1 VLGST
6 LNRLSKAA
14 YAALF
19 VGGSVSF
26 VAGNALLIAG
36 GALATTN
43 CTVER
48 AEPLAA
54 ADDALCDQLEA
65 VVRKPGALPHDQYEA
80 KLSAFLRNFCHRREA
95 SGWKSDKHMRDTGPF
110 IGMFHNGQWTG
121 QYQGTHAPA
130 VVWYSPDMI
139 DWMKAN
145 RAEGDEE
152 KTETPVPDGAIMVK
166 EMFPPPTSHCKDAD
180 LVHLFPENGGAIMVR
195 ASKESRDGWFWGW
208 FGWGEGDWAP
218 TWPAT
223 SAHGYPNT
231 GFGLYCTNCHSS
243 ARDNQTFA
251 SLRNVKGEPGEP
263 LVFLNQDFYLEDHFQ
278 NDGTRLGQRRGAP
291 PPQPKFETLH
301 EEVATDGNDVE
312 TAVTN
317 FNRRLRSR
325 KDYSGDFAEIFQ
337 LLSGAPKP
345 EGEPPTMPSE
355 TYDHVWFPAGE
366 PTAHSRFVTSDQCL
380 GCHSAGGTGLQFH
393 MTEQGP
399 EPKLTNISPYGSW
412 RKSPMGLSGRDPIF
426 FAQLASEIENFHPES
441 KALVEDTCMSCH
453 AVQGHRQHAIDNF
466 AESGACT
473 PLARDALDAVPYP
486 ADNPTAHLA
495 KYAALGRDGV
505 GCNTCHSMVLG
516 KDASQKVADDA
527 QNACVAER
535 QKVLNP
541 ALTGLAKTF
550 TGNLLVAEPA
560 DLYGPFEDPKKK
572 PMQAATGM
580 EVAHSTHVKSSEIC
594 ASCHTVHLPVLHRG
608 KIVGHTYEQATYPE
622 WAFSAY
628 RTGETVD
635 GALPGGKGAKA
646 QSCQDC
652 HMPKKDAKGTPY
664 RSKIASIQEYS
675 SFPQAEFTLPPE
687 DIDLEPRDGFAKH
700 TLVGLN
706 LFLTKMAQQFPD
718 VLGIRTEDP
727 MLSSRRGA
735 DPLIATERAMLEQAA
750 NTADIGVAEVT
761 REDGTLAAKV
771 TVRNKAGHKFPSGVA
786 FRRAFVAFEVRDKL
800 GQVLWAS
807 GRTNSTGVIVDEN
820 GDPVAGELWWTQ
832 DCKSRI
838 DPAARAHQPH
848 YQVITKQSEAQ
859 IYQEMAA
866 SPADVE
872 SPACGAHAK
881 PEGPLTSSFLS
892 ICAKVK
898 DNRLLPHGFLPLTAR
913 TEIASAL
920 GASAELAEDVAPV
933 GTDGDPDYAEE
944 NESAGEDVLLYQIPL
959 AEIGGEP
966 AEIRATLYYQAIPP
980 FFLQDRF
987 CTAKGLDTQR
997 LYYLAG
1003 KLDTAGGPIQSW
1015 KLKVG
1020 QTAKIAVPEASV
1032 P

>member
-1 VLGST
+1 MLGPT
-6 LNRLSKAA
+6 FNRLSRAA

-26 VAGNALLIAG
+26 VAGDAVA
-36 GALATTN
+36 APT
-43 CTVER
+43 CPVER

-54 ADDALCDQLEA
+54 ADDALCDQLEEA
-65 VVRKPGALPHDQYEA
+65 VRKPGALPHDQYEE
-80 KLSAFLRNFCHRREA
+80 KLSAFLRNFCHRRES

-110 IGMFHNGQWTG
+110 IGMFHNGKWTG
-121 QYQGTHAPA
+121 SYQGTHAPA

-139 DWMKAN
+139 DWMKQN
-145 RAEGDEE
+145 RAEGDEG
-152 KTETPVPDGAIMVK
+152 KSETPVPDGAIMVK
-166 EMFPPPTSHCKDAD
+166 EMFPPPTSHCKAAD

-263 LVFLNQDFYLEDHFQ
+263 LVFLGQDFYLEDHFQ
-278 NDGTRLGQRRGAP
+278 NDGTRLGQRRGTP

-301 EEVATDGNDVE
+301 EQIATEEDEVKS
-312 TAVTN
+312 AVSA

-325 KDYSGDFAEIFQ
+325 KAYSDDFSEIFQ
-337 LLSGAPKP
+337 LLSAAPAP
-345 EGEPPTMPSE
+345 EGEPPTMPSQ
-355 TYDHVWFPAGE
+355 TYDHVWFPAGD

-412 RKSPMGLSGRDPIF
+412 RKSPMGLAGRDPIF
-426 FAQLASEIENFHPES
+426 FAQLASEIETFHPES
-441 KALVEDTCMSCH
+441 KSLIEDTCMSCH
-453 AVQGHRQHAIDNF
+453 AVQGHRQHAIDTF
-466 AESGACT
+466 AESGKCT
-473 PLARDALDAVPYP
+473 PLARAALDAVPYP

-505 GCNTCHSMVLG
+505 ACNTCHSMVLG
-516 KDASQKVADDA
+516 KDATAKVEDDA

-535 QKVLNP
+535 QEVINP
-541 ALTGLAKTF
+541 GLSGLAKTF
-550 TGNLLVAEPA
+550 TGNFLVAEPK
-560 DLYGPFEDPKKK
+560 DIFGPFEDPKKK
-572 PMQAATGM
+572 PMEAATGM
-580 EVAHSTHVKSSEIC
+580 VAAHSEHVKSSEIC

-635 GALPGGKGAKA
+635 GPLPGGKGAKA

-652 HMPKKDAKGTPY
+652 HMPKKDARGEPY

-675 SFPQAEFTLPPE
+675 SFPQAEFSLPPE

-727 MLSSRRGA
+727 MLPDRRGV
-735 DPLIATERAMLEQAA
+735 DPLLATERAMLEQAGK
-750 NTADIGVAEVT
+750 TADLTVSDVS
-761 REDGTLAAKV
+761 RNDGTLSAKV

-786 FRRAFVAFEVRDKL
+786 FRRAFIAFEVRDKL

-807 GRTNSTGVIVDEN
+807 GRTNRIGVIVDDKNE
-820 GDPVAGELWWTQ
+820 PVAGELWWTP
-832 DCKSRI
+832 DCKARI
-838 DPAARAHQPH
+838 DPDARAHQPH
-848 YQVITKQSEAQ
+848 YQIITAQDQAQ

-866 SPADVE
+866 GPADVE
-872 SPACGAHAK
+872 SPSCGAHAK
-881 PEGPLTSSFLS
+881 PQAPLTSSFLS

-898 DNRLLPHGFLPLTAR
+898 DNRLLPHGFLPMEQR
-913 TEIASAL
+913 TEIATAF
-920 GASAELAEDVAPV
+920 GANQELAEDVAPV
-933 GTDGDPDYAEE
+933 GTGDDPDYAA
-944 NESAGEDVLLYQIPL
+944 SGEASGADTILYQVPL
-959 AEIGGEP
+959 AELDGEP

-987 CTAKGLDTQR
+987 CTAKGTDTQR

-1003 KLDTAGGPIQSW
+1003 KLDTAGGPIQNW
-1015 KLKVG
+1015 KLRVG
-1020 QTAKIAVPEASV
+1020 QTVKASV